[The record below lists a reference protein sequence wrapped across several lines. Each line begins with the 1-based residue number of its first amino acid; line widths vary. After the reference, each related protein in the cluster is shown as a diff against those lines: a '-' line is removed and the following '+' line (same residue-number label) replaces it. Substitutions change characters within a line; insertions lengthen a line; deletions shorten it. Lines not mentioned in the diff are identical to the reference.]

1 MSNAAF
7 TDLEDSPIFRA
18 RASELEQGL
27 DRVKDRA
34 QKLIKDAAKYC
45 KSIEGQHAATLSFA
59 DSLETF
65 CGGTDEES
73 MLTGPGAAAPSPPA
87 PPPLQGTLHPPA
99 RVQLGPAHMEP
110 CCAGGPMLVKFVQT
124 LRELASFH
132 ELLRTQVELLLVS
145 LLERALRGRLPL
157 PARP

>member
-73 MLTGPGAAAPSPPA
+73 MLTGPGAAAPMRR
-87 PPPLQGTLHPPA
+87 H
-99 RVQLGPAHMEP
+99 R
-110 CCAGGPMLVKFVQT
+110 C
-124 LRELASFH
+124 
-132 ELLRTQVELLLVS
+132 
-145 LLERALRGRLPL
+145 RALCTRRPASNWAQHISPYVLRRRPDARQIRADSAGAGVLP
-157 PARP
+157 